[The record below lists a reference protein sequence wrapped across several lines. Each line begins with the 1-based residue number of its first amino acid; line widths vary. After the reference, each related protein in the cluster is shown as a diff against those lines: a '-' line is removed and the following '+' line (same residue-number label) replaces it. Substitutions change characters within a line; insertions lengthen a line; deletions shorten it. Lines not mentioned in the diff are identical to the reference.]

1 MNSRIAFIFI
11 NDKYKL
17 LLILVLLL
25 LIMELKKKKKELS
38 RVDFHVIN
46 FVIF

>member
-11 NDKYKL
+11 NDQYKL

-25 LIMELKKKKKELS
+25 LIMELKKKKELS

>member
-11 NDKYKL
+11 NDQYKL

-25 LIMELKKKKKELS
+25 LIMELKKKKKNCHEW
-38 RVDFHVIN
+38 
-46 FVIF
+46 IFMSSIL

>member
-11 NDKYKL
+11 NDQYKL